1 MIEIIPNWH
10 PILVHF
16 TIALF
21 ATSTGLF
28 FVGSIFSN
36 KSWGDTL
43 LRVAHVNLWIGA
55 AITILTLLAGWD
67 AYNTVTHDAPSHAAM
82 TDHKNWAFATAALF
96 GVVSVWSLL
105 TNRKTV
111 RVGKLFLLTILVA
124 ATLLATTGYKGG
136 EVVYRYGLGVMSTP
150 QVSGDGG
157 HGSHS
162 HGEGDDHGNKS
173 SEPNEYQG
181 SYYGEEEKHN
191 EDGHAH

>member
-28 FVGSIFSN
+28 FLGSAFSK
-36 KSWGDTL
+36 KSWGETL
-43 LRVAHVNLWIGA
+43 LRVAHVNLWMGA
-55 AITILTLLAGWD
+55 AITVLTLFAGWD

-82 TDHKNWAFATAALF
+82 TDHRNWAFATAALF
-96 GVVSVWSLL
+96 GVVTVWSLL

-111 RVGKLFLLTILVA
+111 KVGKLFLLTILIA
-124 ATLLATTGYKGG
+124 ATLLAATGYKGG
-136 EVVYRYGLGVMSTP
+136 EAVYRYGLGVMSMP
-150 QVSGDGG
+150 KVSGDGG

-162 HGEGDDHGNKS
+162 HGEDSDHGNES

-181 SYYGEEEKHN
+181 SYYGEKKGHK
-191 EDGHAH
+191 EDGHGH